1 MASHGGLTRKNLV
14 SFGLHAKERECSL
27 HFERDTS
34 SGRCRQHHKTTVCA
48 TWRDGD
54 RCSAPPALSPHHT
67 ILKLPVSATW
77 DPATPSQKRNRRQR
91 KLALSRRTK
100 AIPCPV
106 AFHEI
111 CNRYDASL
119 THPLVT
125 LPSHKQHG
133 TYGNDSSVEMTNSHH
148 LMLCCTGLERGAPN
162 AGFH

>member
-1 MASHGGLTRKNLV
+1 MRKSESVPYTLKETLRRGVADNTIRLLCVRHG
-14 SFGLHAKERECSL
+14 E
-27 HFERDTS
+27 
-34 SGRCRQHHKTTVCA
+34 TVTVA
-48 TWRDGD
+48 LP
-54 RCSAPPALSPHHT
+54 PPALSPHHI
-67 ILKLPVSATW
+67 ILKLPASATW

-91 KLALSRRTK
+91 KLALSRRTI